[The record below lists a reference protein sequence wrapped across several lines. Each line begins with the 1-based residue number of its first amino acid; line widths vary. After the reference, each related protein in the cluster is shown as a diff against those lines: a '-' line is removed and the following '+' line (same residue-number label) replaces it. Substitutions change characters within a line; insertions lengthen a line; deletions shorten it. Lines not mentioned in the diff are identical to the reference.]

1 MEEMRPTP
9 GATSRRWAPK
19 YRPLRFLLVVPLAMA
34 LALATSYHEAS
45 AAAVNQGPCQFFVNG
60 VSSTQFDTQDHA
72 LHVASDQDLV
82 ISGKAPV
89 AFRSWVAWIE
99 FADFQYTAASG
110 NSQKD
115 TFSSTVNVK
124 TYAKFGVGM
133 YKVLSEAK
141 LLPSNSPDCI
151 ADGYVL
157 VDGNPMATAAGIG
170 AAVTGALGLGGVLAG
185 AGASSGEGK
194 GTTKEFEEAEDKQR
208 KLENDM
214 TDVFPELGCLGCF
227 TLPLA
232 LVGVLAAVGGIL
244 VLVLH

>member
-60 VSSTQFDTQDHA
+60 VPSTQFDTQDHA

-157 VDGNPMATAAGIG
+157 GYRSRHRRRGDRRVGTRW
-170 AAVTGALGLGGVLAG
+170 G
-185 AGASSGEGK
+185 AG
-194 GTTKEFEEAEDKQR
+194 R
-208 KLENDM
+208 
-214 TDVFPELGCLGCF
+214 CR
-227 TLPLA
+227 
-232 LVGVLAAVGGIL
+232 GVERGGQGHHQG
-244 VLVLH
+244 VRGG